1 MNNWPK
7 YWFIRLIGRGILI
20 LIDWKTNAFYY
31 EIKQTNTM
39 NSWYV
44 KVYDH
49 VMIFFLKRR
58 SNNEIQN
65 NFLNKLRHYM
75 WLRA

>member
-49 VMIFFLKRR
+49 VMIFF
-58 SNNEIQN
+58 
-65 NFLNKLRHYM
+65 
-75 WLRA
+75 